1 MPATPSNWMPLNRAA
16 QPTNAPLR
24 ANRTDGINGLSA
36 SMPLRVQPM
45 LLPCRFRPRAIMPF
59 LAALALSSC
68 TMMGLSSDDDQ
79 APQPTVELAR
89 EGPFEVVC
97 MDSGDNEVTSYGPLF
112 RVLRN
117 NGLETR
123 WQYEMEAGLTFIGR
137 FDDLLTCEWQDRRL
151 EQP

>member
-1 MPATPSNWMPLNRAA
+1 MLPPS
-16 QPTNAPLR
+16 
-24 ANRTDGINGLSA
+24 
-36 SMPLRVQPM
+36 
-45 LLPCRFRPRAIMPF
+45 RFRPRAIVPF

-68 TMMGLSSDDDQ
+68 STLENSSDDE
-79 APQPTVELAR
+79 APPPAVELAR

-112 RVLRN
+112 RVLRD
-117 NGLETR
+117 NGLEVR

-137 FDDLLTCEWQDRRL
+137 FDDLLTCEWHDRRL